1 MAEKPKFDYSQDT
14 GFGKFLEYGDFL
26 GEDSI
31 YNPLNIGTALYDLG
45 AVPINKTSEYFT
57 GYNPGLSGTRFFGRK
72 DKDPNIAYFFGAET
86 DATPGYLSY
95 EERMQLARENAEREA
110 DIFQKRQDQ
119 MQKRKFE
126 KNNPKPK
133 FDTNID
139 NFIINQENAM
149 DKFRDPDYKPAD
161 PFQVAGEKSFNPARL
176 EMGNMKLDQAIFDD
190 KMEKGLKEL
199 GDISKKKMD
208 EKDLKDKE
216 AAAKLA
222 KQEAYESKSFLEK
235 MFDKDVR
242 EGESISNAD
251 KTFASMNAIS
261 RRLLAPRNPGEY
273 RSLLGDIALGLDD
286 AGQAVKALETEAE
299 DRATDKAA
307 ANLEALFKQAQINE
321 ATARTSKTMAD
332 EQKVYADMNIDQ
344 SKEFRAGLTDA
355 AKIAVDLRQASLLDP
370 SKDQPSDLLT
380 NDAKNAMIVVQGEKG
395 LKPGDAKYAEA
406 VAAELI
412 KSYDLNQK
420 QAMLEALS
428 FEYIQMVEDPDLRQQ
443 LTDIKNSLVMSMA
456 GAMGSGASDN
466 EVPFNEQVLNKNKT

>member
-1 MAEKPKFDYSQDT
+1 
-14 GFGKFLEYGDFL
+14 
-26 GEDSI
+26 
-31 YNPLNIGTALYDLG
+31 
-45 AVPINKTSEYFT
+45 
-57 GYNPGLSGTRFFGRK
+57 
-72 DKDPNIAYFFGAET
+72 
-86 DATPGYLSY
+86 
-95 EERMQLARENAEREA
+95 
-110 DIFQKRQDQ
+110 
-119 MQKRKFE
+119 
-126 KNNPKPK
+126 
-133 FDTNID
+133 
-139 NFIINQENAM
+139 M

-176 EMGNMKLDQAIFDD
+176 EIGNMKLDQAIFED
-190 KMEKGLKEL
+190 KMEKGLREL
-199 GDISKKKMD
+199 SDISKKKMD

-222 KQEAYESKSFLEK
+222 KQEAYKSKSFLEK

-261 RRLLAPRNPGEY
+261 RRLLEPRNPGEY

-332 EQKVYADMNIDQ
+332 EQKVYADMNLDQ
-344 SKEFRAGLTDA
+344 AKEYRAGLTDA
-355 AKIAVDLRQASLLDP
+355 ANIAVDLRQASLLDP

>member
-1 MAEKPKFDYSQDT
+1 MSPFFDILFKEDEEGEMQYRNPYSLTPIVQGGIEQRQYEADSRKPKF
-14 GFGKFLEYGDFL
+14 EYTPTFF
-26 GEDSI
+26 GEDIKSV
-31 YNPLNIGTALYDLG
+31 A
-45 AVPINKTSEYFT
+45 
-57 GYNPGLSGTRFFGRK
+57 
-72 DKDPNIAYFFGAET
+72 
-86 DATPGYLSY
+86 PGYY
-95 EERMQLARENAEREA
+95 DDKFIGGEEQRQFEA
-110 DIFQKRQDQ
+110 DSRKKPMPYTPKRFEEVDVFPI
-119 MQKRKFE
+119 KRS
-126 KNNPKPK
+126 P
-133 FDTNID
+133 
-139 NFIINQENAM
+139 
-149 DKFRDPDYKPAD
+149 
-161 PFQVAGEKSFNPARL
+161 
-176 EMGNMKLDQAIFDD
+176 
-190 KMEKGLKEL
+190 
-199 GDISKKKMD
+199 
-208 EKDLKDKE
+208 E
-216 AAAKLA
+216 AAAAFDKEQKAIA

-251 KTFASMNAIS
+251 KTFASMNALS
-261 RRLLAPRNPGEY
+261 KRLLAPRNPGEY

-332 EQKVYADMNIDQ
+332 EQKVYADMNLDQ
-344 SKEFRAGLTDA
+344 AKEYRAGLTDA
-355 AKIAVDLRQASLLDP
+355 ANIAVDLRQASLLDP

>member
-1 MAEKPKFDYSQDT
+1 MAGPASPFYYLLDDEDN
-14 GFGKFLEYGDFL
+14 LDF
-26 GEDSI
+26 
-31 YNPLNIGTALYDLG
+31 
-45 AVPINKTSEYFT
+45 K
-57 GYNPGLSGTRFFGRK
+57 
-72 DKDPNIAYFFGAET
+72 
-86 DATPGYLSY
+86 SY
-95 EERMQLARENAEREA
+95 EERIADLENERRARIREDA
-110 DIFQKRQDQ
+110 RMDQ
-119 MQKRKFE
+119 FKGPKTNFTINPNLEKFIE
-126 KNNPKPK
+126 
-133 FDTNID
+133 
-139 NFIINQENAM
+139 QESVM
-149 DKFRDPDYKPAD
+149 DKFRDPNYKPVD

-176 EMGNMKLDQAIFDD
+176 EIGNMKLDQAIFDD

-235 MFDKDVR
+235 MFDRDVR

-380 NDAKNAMIVVQGEKG
+380 NDAKNAMIVVQGETG
-395 LKPGDAKYAEA
+395 LKPGDAGYAAA

-412 KSYDLNQK
+412 KGYSLDQQK
-420 QAMLEALS
+420 AMLEALS
-428 FEYIQMVEDPDLRQQ
+428 FEYISMVEDPSLQQQ
-443 LTDIKNSLVMSMA
+443 LTDIKNSLVMNMA
-456 GAMGSGASDN
+456 GAQGSGISGNTVSYQSGVLDN
-466 EVPFNEQVLNKNKT
+466 

>member
-31 YNPLNIGTALYDLG
+31 YNPYNLGTALYDLG
-45 AVPINKTSEYFT
+45 AVPINKASEFFT
-57 GYNPGLSGTRFFGRK
+57 GYNPGLSGNRFFNRG
-72 DKDPNIAYFFGAET
+72 DPNIAYFLGAET

-95 EERMQLARENAEREA
+95 EERMQLARDNAEREA

-119 MQKRKFE
+119 MQKGKFE

-176 EMGNMKLDQAIFDD
+176 EMGNMKLDQAIFED
-190 KMEKGLKEL
+190 KMEKGLREL
-199 GDISKKKMD
+199 SDISKKKMD

-261 RRLLAPRNPGEY
+261 RRLLEPRNPGEY
-273 RSLLGDIALGLDD
+273 RSFLGDIALGLDD
-286 AGQAVKALETEAE
+286 AGQTIKALETEAE
-299 DRATDKAA
+299 DRATDAAA

-332 EQKVYADMNIDQ
+332 EQKVYADMNLDQ
-344 SKEFRAGLTDA
+344 AKEYRAGLTDA

-380 NDAKNAMIVVQGEKG
+380 NDAKNAMIVVQGETG
-395 LKPGDAKYAEA
+395 LKPGDAGYAAA

-412 KSYDLNQK
+412 KGYSLDQQK
-420 QAMLEALS
+420 AMLEALS
-428 FEYIQMVEDPDLRQQ
+428 FEYISMVEDPSLQQQ
-443 LTDIKNSLVMSMA
+443 LTDIKNSLVMNMA
-456 GAMGSGASDN
+456 GAMGSGVSDN
-466 EVPFNEQVLNKNKT
+466 EVSYNEQVLGKE